1 MFRKSFGEKYV
12 KISKNTC
19 CCGLGLGLNLKLF
32 SMSVA
37 SEGLNLQLIIN
48 YLSEPKPIINYLL
61 IILMIVS
68 PLEGGD
74 SGHGGH
80 VVSQRRPHTRPGG
93 EPESDDVS
101 MFNKCLINQ

>member
-48 YLSEPKPIINYLL
+48 YLLM
-61 IILMIVS
+61 ILMTVS

-74 SGHGGH
+74 CGHGGH

-93 EPESDDVS
+93 EPEDCNVS
-101 MFNKCLINQ
+101 WPLIGQFCHMATMLTNHRP